1 MIDLAC
7 INIVTTYVFLTNH
20 QWVSVYAFVSLE
32 ENKSS
37 LPVLCYLQ
45 ENLAARKR
53 LDINHLQ
60 DIFLYFNNLRIHVY
74 INKKFHTH
82 NVPAL
87 YVIYVFYLQYLQ

>member
-1 MIDLAC
+1 MFCFCTKKMDRQKGIVIHDWFSMLMYIVHSMVKDTVII

-37 LPVLCYLQ
+37 LPALCYLQ

-53 LDINHLQ
+53 LEH
-60 DIFLYFNNLRIHVY
+60 
-74 INKKFHTH
+74 
-82 NVPAL
+82 
-87 YVIYVFYLQYLQ
+87 